1 MRTEHRR
8 TVRCFT
14 LIELLVVIA
23 IIAILAAMLMP
34 ALERTRNAAMQVS
47 CLSNQKQISLG
58 INMYLHD
65 YDGWAP
71 TTQRNDP
78 ATHCSNGL
86 KIIARD
92 YLDSKVGGQRYAVGV
107 TDKQYSS
114 HFGYWGVLQCPTDTQ
129 ATDGSY
135 AGNPYLFPQW
145 NQPYST
151 FQEFLN
157 MSDGHSSHLATLLEV
172 GMSYQTPQ
180 YWSGFDSGNW
190 NRNGTSD
197 PHNDPY
203 SSAGA
208 HRHHKAGEGMNI
220 LFADWH
226 AEYMEANQNGSRVGV
241 TGGGGGGCESTATY
255 QVLYDPYWKWC
266 SSTPW

>member
-1 MRTEHRR
+1 M
-8 TVRCFT
+8 
-14 LIELLVVIA
+14 IELLVVIA
-23 IIAILAAMLMP
+23 IIAILAGMLMP
-34 ALERTRNAAMQVS
+34 ALERARNSALQVS

-71 TTQRNDP
+71 TTQRNYP

-92 YLDSKVGGQRYAVGV
+92 YLDSKVGGQRYAEGV

-114 HFGYWGVLQCPTDTQ
+114 HFGYWGVLQCPSDTE
-129 ATDGSY
+129 AFDGSY
-135 AGNPYLFPQW
+135 AGNNYLFPQW

-151 FQEFLN
+151 FQGFLK
-157 MSDGHSSHLATLLEV
+157 MADRHSSDLATLLEV
-172 GMSYQTPQ
+172 GKSNETPQ
-180 YWSGFDSGNW
+180 YWWDFDNGNW
-190 NRNGTSD
+190 NSGR
-197 PHNDPY
+197 PY

-208 HRHHKAGEGMNI
+208 HRHLRGGEGMNI

-226 AEYMEANQNGSRVGV
+226 AEYMKANENGTTVGVSQNGTEG
-241 TGGGGGGCESTATY
+241 ATY
-255 QVLYDPYWKWC
+255 QIIYGRYWRGSW
-266 SSTPW
+266 PW